1 MLVSK
6 NRPLGQLY
14 FLRRT
19 HEIKQEDRTELTKE
33 RILLAAIQEFG
44 TNGYASSTVNTICN
58 KYKISKGLIYHNFEG
73 KEELYLACVVRC
85 FSEVT
90 AYLKAKDIKD
100 DLEKYMNVRL
110 QYFSEHPLYARIFFE
125 AVLQPVPE
133 LKDKIVEAKMELE
146 QYNRELYRG
155 AIKNIT
161 LREGITE
168 QDAIEYYE
176 IMQEM
181 FNGYFSSPA
190 YMGKDF
196 GTLMN
201 DHEQKLSKMLDL
213 MIFGIGEKRI

>member
-1 MLVSK
+1 M
-6 NRPLGQLY
+6 
-14 FLRRT
+14 
-19 HEIKQEDRTELTKE
+19 
-33 RILLAAIQEFG
+33 
-44 TNGYASSTVNTICN
+44 
-58 KYKISKGLIYHNFEG
+58 
-73 KEELYLACVVRC
+73 RC

-110 QYFSEHPLYARIFFE
+110 QYFSEQPLYARIFFE